1 MVITCTLS
9 FPVTLVSRA
18 VLVFLDLLFV
28 SLVCV
33 RLSVSLFSYLHLSTS
48 RFLKFRW
55 FPNCYASVSY
65 TFSFPCFLIVT
76 LVSLLLYTF
85 TFHFCRRML
94 RQFFCTFLNFV
105 IARLLCYLAR
115 LQFSLYPVCYV
126 ELSCNFSL
134 ISLPLRKLTVE
145 EYCSATGETF
155 RAVFRIVFRMP

>member
-94 RQFFCTFLNFV
+94 HQFFCIFLNFV

-115 LQFSLYPVCYV
+115 LQFSLCPVCYV
-126 ELSCNFSL
+126 ELSCNFGL

-145 EYCSATGETF
+145 GYC
-155 RAVFRIVFRMP
+155 